1 MRAAMVAGVCSRSVR
16 MPILG
21 GTLYEGT
28 VELLPG
34 TSCQGDG
41 AHVVIRHDEAVCQC
55 LQGIESGI
63 EQNVCPGKLALYG
76 IGKTE
81 EQRVAGSEYNDGV
94 VRRRLFEA
102 GKYFFITGKDAVQ
115 RYGDGN
121 PFGPGRQQRTD
132 NLLMPYATGEN
143 LPLPYLR
150 QCFRWKE
157 GGTVVIHSYDYK
169 SVFHSTGNLMKISS
183 NIRGHNK

>member
-1 MRAAMVAGVCSRSVR
+1 MSA
-16 MPILG
+16 
-21 GTLYEGT
+21 
-28 VELLPG
+28 PG
-34 TSCQGDG
+34 SL
-41 AHVVIRHDEAVCQC
+41 RFM
-55 LQGIESGI
+55 
-63 EQNVCPGKLALYG
+63 
-76 IGKTE
+76 
-81 EQRVAGSEYNDGV
+81 EYNDGV

-183 NIRGHNK
+183 NVKGHNK